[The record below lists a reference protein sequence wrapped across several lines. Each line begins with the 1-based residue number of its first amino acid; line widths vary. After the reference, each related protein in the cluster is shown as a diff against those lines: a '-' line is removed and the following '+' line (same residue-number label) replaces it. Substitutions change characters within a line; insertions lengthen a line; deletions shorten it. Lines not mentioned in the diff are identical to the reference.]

1 VSRLPLRL
9 RLALVFAA
17 ATAVVLSGAGWF
29 VYHRVASDLSRALD
43 QELRSRAQDLS
54 ALVAHGGSLRASRG
68 GLIESGESFAE
79 VIDGDGRVLD
89 ATAPIGERRLISS
102 AQVGRALRT
111 PLFTNRSSAPG
122 LDEPARQLAVPLQRQ
137 DQSLVL
143 VVGATRENR
152 AETLRSLL
160 TAFFIGGP
168 LALIL
173 TSVGGYAVARA
184 ALRPIEAMRRRAEE
198 ISSSSLD
205 ERLPVPLVAD
215 EIARLGETLN
225 QMLARIEDGVARERN
240 FVTDA
245 SHELRTPLALLKTE
259 LELALRQERSATE
272 LEQALRSAAAE
283 TDRLGRIANDLL
295 LLARSENGR
304 LPLQLEAVDL
314 ADVLETVRERFSSRV
329 DASGRAISVEPNAAR
344 VVTADRLRL
353 EQALG
358 NMVDNAVRHGD
369 GLITLAAARRAG
381 SVELH
386 VEDEGQ
392 GFPPP
397 FLDRAFERFSRGDDV
412 RSTSGS
418 GLGLA
423 IVAAVALAHGGT
435 AHAANRSDGGADVWM
450 VLPLK

>member
-29 VYHRVASDLSRALD
+29 VYQRVASDLSRALD
-43 QELRSRAQDLS
+43 QELRSRAHDLS

-79 VIDGDGRVLD
+79 VIAGDGRVVD
-89 ATAPIGERRLISS
+89 ATEPIGRRRLISS
-102 AQVGRALRT
+102 AQVGHALRA

-122 LDEPARQLAVPLQRQ
+122 LDEPARLLAVPLQRK
-137 DQSLVL
+137 DRSLVL

-173 TSVGGYAVARA
+173 TSAGGYALAGA
-184 ALRPIEAMRRRAEE
+184 ALRPIEAMRRRAAE

-205 ERLPVPLVAD
+205 ERLPVTAVGD

-225 QMLARIEDGVARERN
+225 EMLARIEDGVVRERN

-259 LELALRQERSATE
+259 LELALRQERSAAE
-272 LEQALRSAAAE
+272 VEQALRSAAVE

-314 ADVLETVRERFSSRV
+314 ADVLETVRGRFASRV
-329 DASGRAISVEPNAAR
+329 DASGRAISVEPHAAR

-358 NMVDNAVRHGD
+358 NMVDNAVRYGD
-369 GLITLAAARRAG
+369 GLITLAADRRPG

-386 VEDEGQ
+386 VRDEGQ

-397 FLDRAFERFSRGDDV
+397 FLDRAFERFSRSDDA

-423 IVAAVALAHGGT
+423 IVAAVANAHGGT
-435 AHAANRSDGGADVWM
+435 AYAANRNQGGADVWM